1 MKCVYEKKAFE
12 QQSPAVQFVM
22 LYLRGGDFSLC
33 SFTLK
38 LCRSLVAPALASD
51 FRIVK
56 LERSTPAFVFGL
68 KKVTT
73 HRFALFLFTIVSLG
87 SGRSCMFDAVLK

>member
-22 LYLRGGDFSLC
+22 LYLRGGDFSPC

-56 LERSTPAFVFGL
+56 LERSTRRLYLALKRSLPIVLHFFFGQWTFVH
-68 KKVTT
+68 V
-73 HRFALFLFTIVSLG
+73 
-87 SGRSCMFDAVLK
+87 

>member
-22 LYLRGGDFSLC
+22 LYLRGGDLTDLSLC

-38 LCRSLVAPALASD
+38 LCRSLLAPALASD

-56 LERSTPAFVFGL
+56 LERSTLAFVFGL
-68 KKVTT
+68 
-73 HRFALFLFTIVSLG
+73 IVLHFFSSQL
-87 SGRSCMFDAVLK
+87 CLWAVEVRACLTLY